1 VGFFFAMYSTY
12 TPINERR
19 APSLAKVV
27 LSCLGGFLLGLVMVL
42 TYSSEVNLY
51 TQNTP
56 IVKAEVV
63 VPAHTISVERAKQS
77 IAAPVQAAI
86 SLATTTVAAPAFAS
100 AQVAAVAEANIVT
113 TAIVCS
119 VAVLVGLVIGFA
131 LLFAEDQISK

>member
-1 VGFFFAMYSTY
+1 
-12 TPINERR
+12 
-19 APSLAKVV
+19 
-27 LSCLGGFLLGLVMVL
+27 LGGFLLGLVMVL